1 MEENI
6 IIFVESKE
14 TIDPA
19 EFDEEGDGE
28 YESKDD

>member
-19 EFDEEGDGE
+19 EFDAEGED
-28 YESKDD
+28 ESEDD

>member
-19 EFDEEGDGE
+19 EFDEEGED
-28 YESKDD
+28 ESEDD